1 MSDNKQYREDSAEEE
16 WIGSFYGSSKS
27 SKNELDINQKK
38 QIQLIKKIIKTVKL
52 ANSRRD
58 ISALSYILRLL
69 F

>member
-38 QIQLIKKIIKTVKL
+38 QIQLIKKIIKTVTCE
-52 ANSRRD
+52 
-58 ISALSYILRLL
+58 
-69 F
+69 